1 MNDGFQRVV
10 QCLGYQ
16 LSIGP
21 DWLARKKLP
30 SVHMDP
36 ATDSANFF
44 PTLLSVVNGQAPGNY
59 LDLGIL
65 GEYSNIDPSWENVA
79 VSKIKSMM
87 VTEQGLALDTICHF
101 LEEHSQLWEKRK
113 TSPKDSSMQKLLE
126 FLSLDP
132 KQTSDKALVFHLY
145 GLILR
150 ECPSVEHVQC
160 HLASLLELSHQ
171 HSSYR
176 EGIALAVG
184 LASTEHLQEVWALLE
199 HLGRTKFLR
208 SAAVSP
214 DSQDE
219 ILKSSFLSAAILL
232 TRSLREEYSS
242 RRYKFT
248 QIPELIQCLLDILK
262 EEPNFLA
269 TFFRQKVILVVMGL
283 SNLRPGLKPLLKSQV
298 LQTCLHSVYRLPATE
313 HLNSDLPSWSQA
325 PDVNRLPATEPMKSG
340 SPSSKQAPD
349 VMLVILESGAYMEKV
364 GHCGEPGP
372 ASSLS
377 ALFALSHMRSQKS
390 FLGKQQVSRKDI
402 RAADYLS
409 GLRREVGRAGGDMLE
424 QLEGP
429 VCSHHSS
436 SGKSLE
442 AELTIPA
449 AANAVPVPCPCQV
462 LYKKTMRA
470 LDLLLQNF
478 ISENP
483 SMDEICFLLQHT
495 EHWLKSDKSHERCRA
510 LQSIFLLLQYVVDS
524 LKLAKEAVPSVLGH
538 QLGLLTLL
546 WRDKN
551 EITQELSHRC
561 VFLLMQLVLQQ
572 KGKLVESAQLSKMKH
587 FETSESREWEV
598 KLYHAVKAFKN
609 LTVAQHTQL
618 ILTLVHNLGS
628 WNYLRCDL
636 AAQLLLMICEEPGL
650 RKEQVAEILQ
660 GLFQELPNIHSQ
672 SVQQTISKVTMTL
685 GTQHIQE
692 VVEVVLSLCHPSDR
706 WILLL
711 WRALATNYRLARD
724 VITLLYV
731 KLKLR
736 PPRRL
741 LHSTYQARLV
751 SLMALGTIY
760 ELLYTPEYRDTVRW
774 AFAGI
779 LLGLLTELYYLL
791 EVGLVDGIFD
801 YEEDNL
807 ASKPLGPCRTCLE
820 ALKGLFWTNEYW
832 EVFADVKLIQGWE
845 LFAQLETFPKG
856 VTLLARAMAH
866 YNCEV
871 KAVLGQALIS
881 LKSTEERDNI
891 VAICIITEFLNSP
904 NVCQN
909 VSRKAMDHSL
919 NLGLSSRNQTVRVL
933 SLKGLGSA
941 LMQPYKV
948 TLLRSKLM
956 ELLDNFLQPE
966 FKDLLGLMEIL
977 GHLLHCLGVHGIGIA
992 SFKIAQ
998 HLLNLFTDERA
1009 KIREHAIF
1017 LFGDVIHYGGKK
1029 FRQSLKILAF
1039 QALVPLLFHMADP
1052 CPEVAVKA
1060 KYTFLRCAILLKWEF
1075 RKELFGKLAW
1085 GQGPGAEND
1094 IFVYMIESNFG
1105 SYQQF
1110 LSQALIYLD
1119 SPQKNLKLAA
1129 MRFIGG
1135 LLQDYFNELCFYLTK
1150 DDVIMLKNYLEALSH
1165 DTDSRTRKFY
1175 LNHWDDVI
1183 ELSHYIPIL
1192 PSKDTFPKPIQA
1204 LQSCAVPLPTTVALG
1219 YHGDYQGR
1227 LRMWKT
1233 DVNTASDSGVAV
1245 QEAHRLLRD
1254 AQIDCAHS
1262 AWRCWV
1268 TSETQKLL
1276 NTPTCQPHPQR
1287 EAAGLRRNQKQE
1299 GAEEVLDA
1307 PLGPELPS
1315 QS

>member
-1 MNDGFQRVV
+1 MVSDGSFQSR
-10 QCLGYQ
+10 QRSTPSAY
-16 LSIGP
+16 
-21 DWLARKKLP
+21 RKANRSLP
-30 SVHMDP
+30 RQEQE
-36 ATDSANFF
+36 
-44 PTLLSVVNGQAPGNY
+44 LELNY

-65 GEYSNIDPSWENVA
+65 GEYSNIHPSWENVA
-79 VSKIKSMM
+79 VSKIKNMM

-101 LEEHSQLWEKRK
+101 LEEHSQA
-113 TSPKDSSMQKLLE
+113 LL
-126 FLSLDP
+126 
-132 KQTSDKALVFHLY
+132 FHLY
-145 GLILR
+145 GLILC
-150 ECPSVEHVQC
+150 ECSSMEQVQC

-184 LASTEHLQEVWALLE
+184 LASTKHLQEVWALLE

-214 DSQDE
+214 DSQPSDTNLRWKWVSSTSLLCYGQIAKHIKEQILPWVDNIASRMVYYFSCGPCDE

-232 TRSLREEYSS
+232 TRSLREEYGSQ
-242 RRYKFT
+242 RYKFT
-248 QIPELIQCLLDILK
+248 QIPELILCLLDILK
-262 EEPNFLA
+262 EEPNFLC
-269 TFFRQKVILVVMGL
+269 TFFRQKVILVVVGL
-283 SNLRPGLKPLLKSQV
+283 SNLRPGLKPLLKSQI

-313 HLNSDLPSWSQA
+313 SLKSDSSSLTQAPDVNRLPATEPLKSDLSSSKQA
-325 PDVNRLPATEPMKSG
+325 PDVNRLPATEPMKSDL
-340 SPSSKQAPD
+340 PSSKQVPD
-349 VMLVILESGAYMEKV
+349 VM
-364 GHCGEPGP
+364 
-372 ASSLS
+372 
-377 ALFALSHMRSQKS
+377 
-390 FLGKQQVSRKDI
+390 
-402 RAADYLS
+402 
-409 GLRREVGRAGGDMLE
+409 
-424 QLEGP
+424 
-429 VCSHHSS
+429 
-436 SGKSLE
+436 
-442 AELTIPA
+442 
-449 AANAVPVPCPCQV
+449 V

-483 SMDEICFLLQHT
+483 SMDEVCFLLQHT
-495 EHWLKSDKSHERCRA
+495 EQWLKSDKSHERSRA

-524 LKLAKEAVPSVLGH
+524 LKLAKEAVPSTLGH
-538 QLGLLTLL
+538 QLALLTLL
-546 WRDKN
+546 WRDKDK
-551 EITQELSHRC
+551 ITQQHSHHC
-561 VFLLMQLVLQQ
+561 VFLLMQLVFQQ
-572 KGKLVESAQLSKMKH
+572 KGNLAEFSQWNKMKH
-587 FETSESREWEV
+587 FETNETREWEV
-598 KLYHAVKAFKN
+598 KLYHVVKAFKN

-618 ILTLVHNLGS
+618 ILTLVHSLGGS
-628 WNYLRCDL
+628 NYLRCDL
-636 AAQLLLMICEEPGL
+636 AAQLLLMICEEAGL
-650 RKEQVAEILQ
+650 KKGQVAEILQ

-672 SVQQTISKVTMTL
+672 SIQETISKVTMTL

-692 VVEVVLSLCHPSDR
+692 VVEVVLSLCQPSDR

-711 WRALATNYRLARD
+711 WKALATNYRLARD

-760 ELLYTPEYRDTVRW
+760 ELLYTPEYRDTIRW

-791 EVGLVDGIFD
+791 EMGLVEGVFD
-801 YEEDNL
+801 YQEDNL

-820 ALKGLFWTNEYW
+820 ALKGLFWTNKYW

-845 LFAQLETFPKG
+845 LFGQLETFPKG

-904 NVCQN
+904 DVCQN
-909 VSRKAMDHSL
+909 VSRKVMDHSL
-919 NLGLSSRNQTVRVL
+919 NLGLSSRNQTVRAL
-933 SLKGLGSA
+933 SLKGLGST
-941 LMQPYKV
+941 LMHPYKV
-948 TLLRSKLM
+948 TLLRSKLT
-956 ELLDNFLQPE
+956 ELLDSFLQPE
-966 FKDLLGLMEIL
+966 FKDILGMMEIM
-977 GHLLHCLGVHGIGIA
+977 GHLLYLLGVHGIGIA

-998 HLLNLFTDERA
+998 HLLRLFTDERA
-1009 KIREHAIF
+1009 KVREYAIF

-1039 QALVPLLFHMADP
+1039 QAVVPLLFHMADP

-1075 RKELFGKLAW
+1075 QKELFGKLAW

-1110 LSQALIYLD
+1110 LRQALMYLD
-1119 SPQKNLKLAA
+1119 SPHKNLKLAA
-1129 MRFIGG
+1129 MKFIGA

-1150 DDVIMLKNYLEALSH
+1150 DDVIILKHYLEALSH

-1175 LNHWDDVI
+1175 LNYWDDVI
-1183 ELSHYIPIL
+1183 ELSQDYR
-1192 PSKDTFPKPIQA
+1192 SDC
-1204 LQSCAVPLPTTVALG
+1204 LQ
-1219 YHGDYQGR
+1219 H
-1227 LRMWKT
+1227 
-1233 DVNTASDSGVAV
+1233 
-1245 QEAHRLLRD
+1245 HRDEHHSHNRD
-1254 AQIDCAHS
+1254 H
-1262 AWRCWV
+1262 
-1268 TSETQKLL
+1268 
-1276 NTPTCQPHPQR
+1276 H
-1287 EAAGLRRNQKQE
+1287 RNQRRRYPYLT
-1299 GAEEVLDA
+1299 GIVAA
-1307 PLGPELPS
+1307 TIMAIS
-1315 QS
+1315 

>member
-1 MNDGFQRVV
+1 
-10 QCLGYQ
+10 
-16 LSIGP
+16 
-21 DWLARKKLP
+21 
-30 SVHMDP
+30 
-36 ATDSANFF
+36 
-44 PTLLSVVNGQAPGNY
+44 
-59 LDLGIL
+59 
-65 GEYSNIDPSWENVA
+65 
-79 VSKIKSMM
+79 MM
-87 VTEQGLALDTICHF
+87 VTEHGLALDTICCF
-101 LEEHSQLWEKRK
+101 LEEHSQLWEKQMPSRD
-113 TSPKDSSMQKLLE
+113 PPVQKLLE

-132 KQTSDKALVFHLY
+132 KQAADKALLFHLY

-150 ECPSVEHVQC
+150 ECPSVEQVQC

-232 TRSLREEYSS
+232 TRSLREEYGSQ
-242 RRYKFT
+242 RYKFS
-248 QIPELIQCLLDILK
+248 QIPELIKCLLDILK
-262 EEPNFLA
+262 AEPNLLS

-313 HLNSDLPSWSQA
+313 TL
-325 PDVNRLPATEPMKSG
+325 KSG

-349 VMLVILESGAYMEKV
+349 V
-364 GHCGEPGP
+364 
-372 ASSLS
+372 
-377 ALFALSHMRSQKS
+377 
-390 FLGKQQVSRKDI
+390 
-402 RAADYLS
+402 
-409 GLRREVGRAGGDMLE
+409 
-424 QLEGP
+424 
-429 VCSHHSS
+429 
-436 SGKSLE
+436 
-442 AELTIPA
+442 
-449 AANAVPVPCPCQV
+449 NV

-483 SMDEICFLLQHT
+483 SMDEVCFLLQHI
-495 EHWLKSDKSHERCRA
+495 EHWLKSDKSHECCRA
-510 LQSIFLLLQYVVDS
+510 VQSIFLLLQYVVDS
-524 LKLAKEAVPSVLGH
+524 LKLAKEAVPSTLGH

-546 WRDKN
+546 WRDKD
-551 EITQELSHRC
+551 EITQQHAHRC
-561 VFLLMQLVLQQ
+561 VFLLMQLMFQQ
-572 KGKLVESAQLSKMKH
+572 KGQLMESTQWSKMKH

-598 KLYHAVKAFKN
+598 KLYHMVKAFKN
-609 LTVAQHTQL
+609 TLTVAQHTQL
-618 ILTLVHNLGS
+618 ILTLVHSLGNR
-628 WNYLRCDL
+628 NYVRCDL
-636 AAQLLLMICEEPGL
+636 AAQLLLMICEEPGI

-672 SVQQTISKVTMTL
+672 SVQQTISKVTMSL
-685 GTQHIQE
+685 GTQHNQE

-711 WRALATNYRLARD
+711 WKALATNYRLARD

-760 ELLYTPEYRDTVRW
+760 ELLYTLEYRDAIRW

-791 EVGLVDGIFD
+791 EVGLVEGIFD
-801 YEEDNL
+801 YQEDNL
-807 ASKPLGPCRTCLE
+807 ASKPLGPCRICLE
-820 ALKGLFWTNEYW
+820 ALKGLFWTNKYW

-845 LFAQLETFPKG
+845 LFGQLETFPKG

-904 NVCQN
+904 DVCQN
-909 VSRKAMDHSL
+909 VPRKVMDHSL
-919 NLGLSSRNQTVRVL
+919 NLGLSSCNRTVRAL
-933 SLKGLGSA
+933 SLKGLGST
-941 LMQPYKV
+941 LMHPYKV

-956 ELLDNFLQPE
+956 ELLDNFLKPE
-966 FKDLLGLMEIL
+966 FKDRLGLMEIM
-977 GHLLHCLGVHGIGIA
+977 GHLLHRLGVHGIGIA

-998 HLLNLFTDERA
+998 HLLSLFTDERA
-1009 KIREHAIF
+1009 KVREYAIF
-1017 LFGDVIHYGGKK
+1017 LFGDVIHYGGRK

-1039 QALVPLLFHMADP
+1039 QAVVPLLFHMVDP
-1052 CPEVAVKA
+1052 CPEVAMKA
-1060 KYTFLRCAILLKWEF
+1060 KYTFLRCTILLKWEF

-1094 IFVYMIESNFG
+1094 IFVYLIESNFG
-1105 SYQQF
+1105 NYQQF
-1110 LSQALIYLD
+1110 LSQALMYLD
-1119 SPQKNLKLAA
+1119 NPHKNLRLAA

-1135 LLQDYFNELCFYLTK
+1135 LLQDYFNELCFHLTK
-1150 DDVIMLKNYLEALSH
+1150 NDVIILKSYLEALSH
-1165 DTDSRTRKFY
+1165 DTDSRARKFY
-1175 LNHWDDVI
+1175 LNHWNDVI
-1183 ELSHYIPIL
+1183 ELSHY
-1192 PSKDTFPKPIQA
+1192 
-1204 LQSCAVPLPTTVALG
+1204 
-1219 YHGDYQGR
+1219 
-1227 LRMWKT
+1227 
-1233 DVNTASDSGVAV
+1233 
-1245 QEAHRLLRD
+1245 
-1254 AQIDCAHS
+1254 
-1262 AWRCWV
+1262 V
-1268 TSETQKLL
+1268 TS
-1276 NTPTCQPHPQR
+1276 
-1287 EAAGLRRNQKQE
+1287 
-1299 GAEEVLDA
+1299 
-1307 PLGPELPS
+1307 
-1315 QS
+1315 